1 MSVLTRYTALLT
13 LSRTLCHTG
22 VMLWATAVPAFS
34 YATSIVASHG
44 LLVVL
49 PLLPVLW
56 LLYGACICLA
66 AVVAKKLLMPALH
79 PMHPIQLWS
88 CDFACWWLVH
98 RIIAVANNTFAGHLR
113 GTALLPYFYRALV
126 SLNTLSPSPVRAFV
140 VNLEQLRQLHVP
152 SM

>member
-1 MSVLTRYTALLT
+1 
-13 LSRTLCHTG
+13 
-22 VMLWATAVPAFS
+22 MLWATAVPAFS
-34 YATSIVASHG
+34 YATSIAASRG

-79 PMHPIQLWS
+79 PMRPIQLWS
-88 CDFACWWLVH
+88 MDFARWWLVH
-98 RIIAVANNTFAGHLR
+98 RVIAVASSTFAGQLR

-126 SLNTLSPSPVRAFV
+126 SSKTLPPFPVRARIV
-140 VNLEQLRQLHVP
+140 SSKECGGCICPPCCASSVC
-152 SM
+152 